1 MNNESETVK
10 KFEQIKNMF
19 RLTSS
24 KQKSDV
30 IRCSIDAYNVIL
42 LNSSIVI
49 FYMSNIP
56 IEENY

>member
-1 MNNESETVK
+1 MRVK
-10 KFEQIKNMF
+10 LLKNLNKL
-19 RLTSS
+19 RICLDLQVQ